1 MELGVTTRNVKLQ
14 YLVLMQLFFTTLYFN
29 PFIGLDPYNFPK
41 MTLLLFF
48 TVISFLYFE
57 KFRPKD
63 NMSRKWIYF
72 GVGLWIFSLCVT
84 FVLSS
89 DPLSQKI
96 YGTPGRNQGFVTM
109 LCFVFLTL
117 QSMQISTVE
126 FADKVRKII
135 LAVGLILVPYS
146 FSQYFGYDFSNLANI
161 YNQMPI
167 GTFGNPNF
175 NSVMLAFIG
184 LTCTWTLFYQARD
197 LPSKLFFL
205 GYLITIYFLIYVTK
219 SAQGFWS
226 LAIGCLVIF
235 YSHIQERLSLRL
247 KGLTLVTTLGAFFLT
262 LLGMFSL
269 GPMSQLGEIDAVRVR
284 IYYWLSGICTGNQ
297 SPLFGVGFDGYG
309 DWYRRCR
316 PEQAFLWDPNR
327 VTDVSHNI
335 YIDYYATGGLILVTS
350 FSILIIATIKKISSI
365 YKTSGDST
373 KSVSLL
379 ISIFVAFLAQGTISI
394 NQIGLAIWGWI
405 LMGLIL
411 GFPIE
416 NQVRNAPKTGRT
428 KNSVVTQKNSK
439 SILKFISV
447 ILAIGLTLLPPTI
460 SSEKFKSAIEQGN
473 PIELEKSLFD
483 WPEDR
488 ARVRFGIQILMDSEQ
503 VELAKSAI
511 VKAVEIYPDDYFLWQ
526 TYQKLFIGTDRQD
539 KALFEL
545 NRLDPRIEIK
555 KNNSMERD

>member
-1 MELGVTTRNVKLQ
+1 
-14 YLVLMQLFFTTLYFN
+14 MQLFFTTLYFN

-41 MTLLLFF
+41 MTFLLFF
-48 TVISFLYFE
+48 TAISFLYFE
-57 KFRPKD
+57 RFHPKD
-63 NMSRKWIYF
+63 ISSSKWIYF
-72 GVGLWIFSLCVT
+72 GTGLWIFSLCVT
-84 FVLSS
+84 FVLSA

-96 YGTPGRNQGFVTM
+96 YGTQGRNQGFVTL
-109 LCFVFLTL
+109 LCFAFLTL
-117 QSMQISTVE
+117 QSMRVSTAE
-126 FADKVRKII
+126 FADKVRKVI
-135 LAVGLILVPYS
+135 LAVGLVLVPYS
-146 FSQYFGYDFSNLANI
+146 CLQYFGYDFSNLANI

-175 NSVMLAFIG
+175 NSVILSFIG
-184 LTCTWTLFYQARD
+184 IACAWTLLYQARD

-205 GYLITIYFLIYVTK
+205 GYLISICFLIYVTK

-235 YSHIQERLSLRL
+235 YSHIQARLSLRL
-247 KGLTLVTTLGAFFLT
+247 KGLTLVTTLVAFFST

-269 GPMSQLGEIDAVRVR
+269 GPMSQLGEIGAVRVR

-297 SPLFGVGFDGYG
+297 SPFFGVGFDGYG

-335 YIDYYATGGLILVTS
+335 YIDYYATGGLILVIS
-350 FSILIIATIKKISSI
+350 FFILIFATIKQITSI

-373 KSVSLL
+373 KNASLL
-379 ISIFVAFLAQGTISI
+379 ISVFVAFLAQGIISI

-411 GFPIE
+411 GYPIE
-416 NQVRNAPKTGRT
+416 NQVQNAPKTGRA
-428 KNSVVTQKNSK
+428 KSSVVTQQNSK
-439 SILKFISV
+439 SIFKFILA
-447 ILAIGLTLLPPTI
+447 ILAIGLTLLPPTN

-473 PIELEKSLFD
+473 PIELESSLFD

-488 ARVRFGIQILMDSEQ
+488 ARVRFGIQILMNSEQ
-503 VELAKSAI
+503 VELAKRAI

-526 TYQKLFIGTDRQD
+526 TYQKLFMGTDRED
-539 KALFEL
+539 KAIFEL
-545 NRLDPRIEIK
+545 NRLDPRIEIN
-555 KNNSMERD
+555 KNNSTESK